1 MLYTVK
7 KMAEI
12 SGVSTRTL
20 RYYDEISL
28 LKPAQINESGYRLY
42 GEKEINRLQQI
53 LFYRELNLKLE
64 DIKKILDQPNF
75 SVERALAKH
84 YQKLL
89 MKKARIESLMAS
101 IEKTMRY
108 YRGEIKMAD
117 TEKFTAF
124 KEQQILENEQ
134 QYGEE
139 IREKYG
145 ENEVNESNRKF
156 LQLTEADLED
166 MKATEKLL
174 FHKLQ
179 TYLTQVDVNSDLAQE
194 IFTLHK
200 QWLSYTL
207 PNYSSEIHKGIGEM
221 YVGDDRFKSYYDR
234 NGSGTAEALNNIIQ
248 HYAN

>member
-1 MLYTVK
+1 MLYTIK
-7 KMAEI
+7 KIAEI

-28 LKPAQINESGYRLY
+28 LKPAQTNESGYRFY

-53 LFYRELNLKLE
+53 LFYRELDIKLE
-64 DIKKILDQPNF
+64 DIKLILDQPNF
-75 SVERALAKH
+75 SVERALTEH

-89 MKKARIESLMAS
+89 MKKARIENLIVS

-156 LQLTEADLED
+156 LQLTEVDLED
-166 MKATEKLL
+166 MKSTEELL
-174 FHKLQ
+174 FHKLK
-179 TYLTQVDVNSDLAQE
+179 TYLTQVDVNSELAQE
-194 IFTLHK
+194 IFNLHK

-207 PNYSSEIHKGIGEM
+207 PNYSPAIHKGIGEM

-234 NGSGTAEALNNIIQ
+234 NGSGTAEALNDIIQ

>member
-1 MLYTVK
+1 MLYTIK
-7 KMAEI
+7 KIAEI

-28 LKPAQINESGYRLY
+28 LKPAQTNESGYRFY

-53 LFYRELNLKLE
+53 LFYQELNIKLE
-64 DIKKILDQPNF
+64 DIKLILDQPNF
-75 SVERALAKH
+75 SVERALTEH

-89 MKKARIESLMAS
+89 MKKVRIENLIAS
-101 IEKTMRY
+101 IEKTMKY
-108 YRGEIKMAD
+108 YRGEIKLAD

-124 KEQQILENEQ
+124 KEKQILENEQ

-145 ENEVNESNRKF
+145 EDEVKAANRKF
-156 LQLTEADLED
+156 LQLTEVDLED
-166 MKATEKLL
+166 MKSTEELL
-174 FHKLQ
+174 FHKLKI
-179 TYLTQVDVNSDLAQE
+179 YLTQVDVNNELAQE
-194 IFTLHK
+194 IFNLHK

-207 PNYSSEIHKGIGEM
+207 PNYSSDIHKGIGEM

-234 NGSGTAEALNNIIQ
+234 NDIGSAEALNNIIQ